1 MLMQICNFSL
11 TVKRIANYYGRH
23 QRGDAVKNRLIL
35 SALPVLLALPG
46 AAPAASATSATPAAG
61 APAAA
66 RSCHLPGAE
75 EALRCLTVPVPLDYA
90 KPATASLKLH
100 VTVAPAFRES
110 ARPDPLFVL
119 AGGPGQAG
127 SDVLPLLSAAFK
139 RVRATRDIVFIDQR
153 GTGLSG
159 KLDCENTP
167 NQETMSDAAL
177 EDELRRCIGAARAP
191 FAAYTT
197 ANAARDVEQV
207 RRALG
212 YGKINVWGGSYG
224 TRLGQAYA
232 RAFPDSVRSLVLD
245 GVAAPEQVIPA
256 GGRDGQAALDKLF
269 AQCAA
274 DAACRKAYPNL
285 RAEFDSLA
293 ARAEAGVK
301 LAIFDPRTAQPVTFT
316 MTGPR
321 FLGTVHSIL
330 YSPADARRL
339 PFLVH
344 SAFQGRW
351 EPFIARHNIAGD
363 FATEGSSAILLHF
376 AVVCAEDVPRMTPDL
391 MKEDS
396 ALLTRPL
403 ADRIPGLCKVMNVP
417 AVPYAE
423 PSTIAAPA
431 LLLSGALDPVTPPR
445 RAESAA
451 RHMRQAQSVVV
462 ANAGHGVS
470 QLGCAPRLLR
480 EFLDHPASP
489 LEAKCLSEI
498 PAPTFQLGSAGPQ
511 P

>member
-1 MLMQICNFSL
+1 
-11 TVKRIANYYGRH
+11 VKTRP
-23 QRGDAVKNRLIL
+23 IL
-35 SALPVLLALPG
+35 SALLALFCMAPAL
-46 AAPAASATSATPAAG
+46 AAPAPDTGSAPNGKPAV
-61 APAAA
+61 

-75 EALRCLTVPVPLDYA
+75 EALRCLSVPVPLDYA
-90 KPATASLKLH
+90 KAAAGSLKLH

-127 SDVLPLLSAAFK
+127 SDVLGLLSAAFR

-159 KLDCENTP
+159 KLDCKDP
-167 NQETMSDAAL
+167 DNQETMSDAEIETA
-177 EDELRRCIGAARAP
+177 LRRCIGVTHAP

-197 ANAARDVEQV
+197 ANAARDIDLV
-207 RRALG
+207 RRTLG

-245 GVAAPEQVIPA
+245 GVAAPDQVIPA

-269 AQCAA
+269 AQCQQ
-274 DAACRKAYPNL
+274 DAACHKAYPNL
-285 RAEFDSLA
+285 RAEFDALVT
-293 ARAEAGVK
+293 RAEAGVK
-301 LAIFDPRTAQPVTFT
+301 LLIADPRTAQQVSFT
-316 MTGPR
+316 MTAQR
-321 FLGTVHSIL
+321 FLQTVHSIL
-330 YSPADARRL
+330 YAPADARRL
-339 PFLVH
+339 PFLIH
-344 SAFQGRW
+344 SAYQGRW
-351 EPFIARHNIAGD
+351 EPFVARHNLSGD
-363 FATEGSSAILLHF
+363 FAGDGATSILLHLS
-376 AVVCAEDVPRMTPDL
+376 VVCAEDVPRMTPQL
-391 MKEDS
+391 MKDDGGM
-396 ALLTRPL
+396 LTRPL

-417 AVPYAE
+417 AVPYAA
-423 PSTIAAPA
+423 PVTIQAPA

-445 RAESAA
+445 RAENAA
-451 RHMRQAQSVVV
+451 RHMAHAQQLVV

-480 EFLDHPASP
+480 DFLDRPSAP
-489 LEAKCLSEI
+489 LDATCLAEI